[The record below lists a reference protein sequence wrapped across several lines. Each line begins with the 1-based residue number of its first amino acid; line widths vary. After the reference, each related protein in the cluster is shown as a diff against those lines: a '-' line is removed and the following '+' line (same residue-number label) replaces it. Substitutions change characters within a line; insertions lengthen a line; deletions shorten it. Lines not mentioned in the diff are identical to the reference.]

1 MGIDGC
7 SFEIKV
13 HGFALFKLADLAYD
27 SGVASVT
34 NSDIPSSLVS
44 PDTARVRV
52 PGSTS
57 NIGPGYDCLGIAL
70 AIYNEVTVSRGGNDL
85 VMNGVPEHPMVA
97 QCAASFFE
105 KTGKRPF
112 AFRWAIQGDVPISR
126 GLGSSVTLRLGI
138 LQALNEL
145 AGKPLDGLGLFRL
158 CTEIEGH
165 PDNAGPAV
173 FGGFVITNAHGD
185 FFRFEVD
192 PALKFVLLVP
202 DLEVLTANARKVL
215 PDSILHK
222 EAVKNMSNACS
233 ITAAFATREY
243 HKLLDT
249 FDDYLHQTYRQH
261 LVPGLFNVI
270 LAGTEAGALGGF
282 LSGSGSTIACL
293 TTGDNAVKIAAA
305 MRDAYTAGHATE
317 THIISADNLGS
328 ATL

>member
-1 MGIDGC
+1 MRYGRR
-7 SFEIKV
+7 
-13 HGFALFKLADLAYD
+13 
-27 SGVASVT
+27 VAPET
-34 NSDIPSSLVS
+34 NQTASNFPEF
-44 PDTARVRV
+44 ARVRV

-70 AIYNEVTVSRGGNDL
+70 AIYNEVVVRRGGEGAA
-85 VMNGVPEHPMVA
+85 MGGAPEHPMVT
-97 QCAASFFE
+97 QCASAFFE
-105 KTGKRPF
+105 KTGKRAF
-112 AFRWAIQGDVPISR
+112 AFRWEIEGDVPISR

-145 AGKPLDGLGLFRL
+145 AGRPLDELCLFRL

-173 FGGFVITNAHGD
+173 FGGFVITNAHED

-192 PALKFVLLVP
+192 AALRFVLLVP
-202 DLEVLTANARKVL
+202 DLEVLTENARTVL
-215 PDSILHK
+215 PQSILHK

-243 HKLLDT
+243 GKLRDT
-249 FDDYLHQTYRQH
+249 FDDFLHQTYRQH

-293 TTGDNAVKIAAA
+293 TNADKPEKIARA
-305 MRDAYTAGHATE
+305 MQDAYTAGHATT
-317 THIISADNLGS
+317 THIIPADNRGS
-328 ATL
+328 VTL

>member
-1 MGIDGC
+1 MSQSHSDTAEGPTAV
-7 SFEIKV
+7 S
-13 HGFALFKLADLAYD
+13 
-27 SGVASVT
+27 ASLDV
-34 NSDIPSSLVS
+34 
-44 PDTARVRV
+44 ARVRV

-70 AIYNEVTVSRGGNDL
+70 AVYNEVEIACGGESAQI
-85 VMNGVPEHPMVA
+85 GGAPEHPMVA
-97 QCAASFFE
+97 QCAKAFFE
-105 KTGKRPF
+105 KTGRRPF
-112 AFRWAIQGDVPISR
+112 PFCWEIAGDVPISR

-145 AGKPLDGLGLFRL
+145 AGQPLDADGLFRL

-185 FFRFEVD
+185 FFRFEVE
-192 PALKFVLLVP
+192 PELKFVLLVP
-202 DLEVLTANARKVL
+202 DLEVLTDNARTVL
-215 PDSILHK
+215 PQSILHK
-222 EAVKNMSNACS
+222 EAVNNMSNACS

-243 HKLLDT
+243 HKLRDT

-293 TTGDNAVKIAAA
+293 AVNGKSEKIARA
-305 MRDAYTAGHATE
+305 MQDAYAAGHGTH
-317 THIISADNLGS
+317 THIIPADNIG
-328 ATL
+328 AVTL

>member
-1 MGIDGC
+1 M
-7 SFEIKV
+7 
-13 HGFALFKLADLAYD
+13 
-27 SGVASVT
+27 
-34 NSDIPSSLVS
+34 
-44 PDTARVRV
+44 RV

-70 AIYNEVTVSRGGNDL
+70 AVYNEVAVERNGGNCAMDG
-85 VMNGVPEHPMVA
+85 MPEHPMVA
-97 QCAASFFE
+97 QCATAFFE
-105 KTGKRPF
+105 KSGRRPF
-112 AFRWAIQGDVPISR
+112 AFRWEIGGDVPISR

-138 LQALNEL
+138 LQGLNEL
-145 AGKPLDGLGLFRL
+145 AGRPLDASGLFRL
-158 CTEIEGH
+158 CTDIEGH

-202 DLEVLTANARKVL
+202 DLEVLTANARTVL
-215 PDSILHK
+215 PQSILHR

-243 HKLLDT
+243 HKLRDT
-249 FDDYLHQTYRQH
+249 FDDFLHQTYRQH

-270 LAGTEAGALGGF
+270 QAGTEAGALGGF

-293 TTGDNAVKIAAA
+293 TLDHRAEKIARA
-305 MRDAYTAGHATE
+305 MQDAYTAGHATH
-317 THIISADNLGS
+317 THVIPADNTG
-328 ATL
+328 AVTL